1 MPLIAHAFIAH
12 AAGLLLG
19 FGGVSFGGLLAAAA
33 LGAAAVVRRDARIG
47 AMALLGAGGELRA
60 TAARDA
66 DARCARQAIALT
78 PLSDAHVV
86 YEAVVETDAG
96 PSARVAA
103 TIGSGGCEVRA
114 TLLVENGEAVA
125 GSRVAVRGDAAR
137 AGSLIVVQHATVAAL
152 ARPGLA
158 RRWRERAGRA
168 IDRTFG
174 SDAPLARALLIADT
188 RTLDAGIRSRYADAG
203 IVHLLSVSGLHVAI
217 IAGAVELLLSA
228 ARMSRAA
235 SAWLALLVTAIY
247 VVVIGVPAPAV
258 RSAVMLAAT
267 AVSRLTQRPTS
278 PWAALAL
285 GAWVPLIEPRII
297 VDLGYQLSVA
307 GLAALI
313 ASGTLARRILAG
325 RLSGWR
331 RVVARDLIV
340 STLASVVS
348 LPLIAWTF
356 GRMSLIAPVA
366 NLAAGPIFTVLQ
378 PTLFLAL
385 VLSPLASAASIPAD
399 AAHVLLGA
407 VDVVASV
414 ATRVPYAAVPVAP
427 SLWTAILLGILA
439 VSLLVACSSAP
450 GSAWAWRG
458 AIGGAG
464 AVAAMAVGVRIT
476 GGGGVV
482 ELHMIDVG
490 QGDALALRTPRGRWV
505 LFDAGRSW
513 IGGDAGRSTV
523 IPYLRKRGGAVHA
536 FVLSHPH
543 SDHVGGAASSVS
555 ALAPDEY
562 YDAAYV
568 AGSTPYRAS
577 LAAAAARGVA
587 WHRVHPGDSLAIDGV
602 TIRFLAPDSAWT
614 AALHDANEASTVALI
629 QYGRIRFLMT
639 GDAEAGE
646 EQWLLAHDLRS
657 LEADVLKVG
666 HHGSSTSTTAEF
678 LAAVRPRV
686 ALISV
691 GVANTYHH
699 PSSDVVRAL
708 TESGAQV
715 LRTDQLGT
723 VVIRTNGRVLSVDAG
738 GERWER

>member
-19 FGGVSFGGLLAAAA
+19 FGGVSLAGLIGAAV
-33 LGAAAVVRRDARIG
+33 LGAAGAVRRDARLG
-47 AMALLGAGGELRA
+47 ALALLGAGGVLRA
-60 TAARDA
+60 TTARDA
-66 DARCARQAIALT
+66 DLRCEREAIA
-78 PLSDAHVV
+78 PSADSDARVV
-86 YEAVVETDAG
+86 YEAVVETDAR
-96 PSARVAA
+96 PRARVPA
-103 TIGSGGCEVRA
+103 TILDRGCHVRA
-114 TLLVENGEAVA
+114 TVLVEAGTAVA

-137 AGSLIVVQHATVAAL
+137 AGTLIVVQHATIAVL
-152 ARPGLA
+152 DPPSVA
-158 RRWRERAGRA
+158 RRWRDRAGRS
-168 IDRTFG
+168 IDATFG
-174 SDAPLARALLIADT
+174 QDAALARALLIADT

-228 ARMSRAA
+228 ARVSRAA
-235 SAWLALLVTAIY
+235 SAWLALLVTAAY
-247 VVVIGVPAPAV
+247 VVVIGAPAPAV

-285 GAWVPLIEPRII
+285 GAWVPLVDPRII
-297 VDLGYQLSVA
+297 VDLGYQLSVS

-313 ASGTLARRILAG
+313 ASGTLARRVLAA
-325 RLSGWR
+325 RVAGWR

-356 GRMSLIAPVA
+356 GRMSLVAPLA

-385 VLSPLASAASIPAD
+385 LFSPVPRAASVPAD
-399 AAHVLLGA
+399 AAHVLLQA

-414 ATRVPYAAVPVAP
+414 ATRVPFAAVPVAP
-427 SLWTAILLGILA
+427 SLWTAVLLGVLS
-439 VSLLVACSSAP
+439 VSLIVACSSAM
-450 GSAWAWRG
+450 GSAWAWRSVIAG
-458 AIGGAG
+458 TAAIALM
-464 AVAAMAVGVRIT
+464 VVGVRVS

-490 QGDALALRTPRGRWV
+490 QGDALALRTPQGRWI

-513 IGGDAGRSTV
+513 QGGDAGRSTV
-523 IPYLRKRGGAVHA
+523 IPYLRRRGGSVHA

-543 SDHVGGAASSVS
+543 SDHVGGGASVVG
-555 ALAPDEY
+555 ALRPAEY
-562 YDAAYV
+562 WDAAYV
-568 AGSTPYRAS
+568 AGSSPYRAS
-577 LAAAAARGVA
+577 LEQAASNRVA
-587 WHRVHPGDSLAIDGV
+587 WHRVHPGDSLSVDGV
-602 TIRFLAPDSAWT
+602 DIRFIAPDSMWT
-614 AALHDANEASTVALI
+614 ATLSDANEASTVALV

-646 EQWLLAHDLRS
+646 ERWMLERGGRDLR
-657 LEADVLKVG
+657 ADVLKVG
-666 HHGSSTSTTAEF
+666 HHGSSTSTTAAF
-678 LAAVRPRV
+678 LAAVQPRL

-691 GVANTYHH
+691 GVANTYGH
-699 PSSDVVRAL
+699 PSADVVRAL
-708 TESGAQV
+708 MEAGAQV

-723 VVIRTNGRVLSVDAG
+723 VVVRTDGRSLNVEAG
-738 GERWER
+738 GSRWVR